1 MHDSKGYPLE
11 KGVSRGIAT
20 GRENVTVFHA
30 EDTFKKVKLL
40 AESIANFS
48 IMSLIF
54 IFKIVRENSRL

>member
-30 EDTFKKVKLL
+30 EESFNKVKRL

-48 IMSLIF
+48 VLCLIF
-54 IFKIVRENSRL
+54 IFKIVRENSRI